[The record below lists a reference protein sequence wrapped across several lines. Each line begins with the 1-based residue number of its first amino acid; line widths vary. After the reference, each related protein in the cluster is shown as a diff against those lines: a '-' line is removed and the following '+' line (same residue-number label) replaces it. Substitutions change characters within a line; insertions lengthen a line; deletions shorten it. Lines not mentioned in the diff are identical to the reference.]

1 MCSYTGDCAEGKQAS
16 PAPEPEPSPSSMNSS
31 CACVFPFKYNGR
43 TYSDCTH
50 VDHTQLWCPQKVNS
64 KGEWAPPMAW
74 GECAT
79 VCPRPCK
86 SHGNCDARHYC
97 GVQGKG
103 KPPNCESCHFCAGRR
118 DGVGGTCPTKCH
130 GASAWDNV
138 LVKDCNGH
146 QSPASWVGDGVC
158 DAKTFDHGGVKV
170 DMNCSMLRYDG
181 WDCKAKGSGSG
192 TAVKIVDDCLGHP
205 APASWLGDGKCDD
218 GKHLHGKHLVD
229 LSCAVYHYDGG
240 DCGDGNTKPPAPAPA
255 PEPEPSPSSMN
266 ASCACVF
273 PFNYKNRTFSDCTNM
288 EHTQVWCATKVDKS
302 GEMQKYGDCAKVCKV
317 PCSAHVNCD
326 SKHYCATQKSCEP
339 CHYCTG
345 SSGKRSIDSACPKKC
360 AGASPWDNE
369 LVQDCTGVQVP
380 KSYLGDGVC
389 DAGLFEYFKH
399 KVSLNCSRLSYDAG
413 DCKGKL
419 NTTIVSDCQGKPG
432 PKAWLGDGKCDD
444 GKHQH
449 GAHKVDFNCAVMQW
463 DHSDCK

>member
-1 MCSYTGDCAEGKQAS
+1 
-16 PAPEPEPSPSSMNSS
+16 MNSS

-170 DMNCSMLRYDG
+170 LGVLGELRRQQG
-181 WDCKAKGSGSG
+181 
-192 TAVKIVDDCLGHP
+192 AVLQRLVAALPLEGRHGVARVAEEHD
-205 APASWLGDGKCDD
+205 APCDRAS
-218 GKHLHGKHLVD
+218 
-229 LSCAVYHYDGG
+229 
-240 DCGDGNTKPPAPAPA
+240 
-255 PEPEPSPSSMN
+255 E
-266 ASCACVF
+266 
-273 PFNYKNRTFSDCTNM
+273 
-288 EHTQVWCATKVDKS
+288 
-302 GEMQKYGDCAKVCKV
+302 
-317 PCSAHVNCD
+317 
-326 SKHYCATQKSCEP
+326 
-339 CHYCTG
+339 
-345 SSGKRSIDSACPKKC
+345 
-360 AGASPWDNE
+360 
-369 LVQDCTGVQVP
+369 
-380 KSYLGDGVC
+380 
-389 DAGLFEYFKH
+389 
-399 KVSLNCSRLSYDAG
+399 
-413 DCKGKL
+413 
-419 NTTIVSDCQGKPG
+419 
-432 PKAWLGDGKCDD
+432 
-444 GKHQH
+444 
-449 GAHKVDFNCAVMQW
+449 
-463 DHSDCK
+463 